1 VTVRGS
7 TTPWIL
13 ALLVLA
19 AACSRAG
26 ASDPNAS
33 HAVPSVVPT
42 HPFRSVVP
50 SLSSVPTPCPSPSSS
65 RNGVEVTYFDSP
77 GGGCIAADQLRQYRC
92 GSTVDPVIE
101 AGGVRFLGGRFAML
115 APGLP
120 AGAGL
125 IGHGAGEDLFVA
137 PGDRPTLYVRGDD
150 GRIFR
155 WLLVLDG
162 SSDPH
167 ALFVGDSITVGSR
180 AAIVRALPGWTASFH
195 AEVGRNTDQ
204 GVEAA
209 RTVHDIGSLDA
220 VVVELGTNESTAEGF
235 PDRIARMLSVVRD
248 ARLIVWVTVHR
259 DDLSFVDELNSD
271 IDAGMEGLPNGAIA
285 DWASVVRPEDLVSD
299 GVHPDDQGKQLMGS
313 LLADVL
319 TRWHDA
325 ATGLGATACASSLG

>member
-1 VTVRGS
+1 MTVRR
-7 TTPWIL
+7 TPIR
-13 ALLVLA
+13 ALVVLVLLA

-26 ASDPNAS
+26 ASGPPAS
-33 HAVPSVVPT
+33 HAVPSVEPT
-42 HPFRSVVP
+42 HAFRSVVP
-50 SLSSVPTPCPSPSSS
+50 SLSTVPTPCPSPSKSGS
-65 RNGVEVTYFDSP
+65 GIEVDYFDSP
-77 GGGCIAADQLRQYRC
+77 GGGCIAADQLRQFRC
-92 GSTVDPVIE
+92 GDTVDPVIE

-120 AGAGL
+120 GGVGL
-125 IGHGAGEDLFVA
+125 IGHGAGEDLFIQ
-137 PGDRPTLYVRGDD
+137 PGDRPTLYVRTDD

-162 SSDPH
+162 TADPH

-204 GVEAA
+204 GIEAA

-220 VVVELGTNESTAEGF
+220 VVVELGTNESTPDGF
-235 PDRIARMLSVVRD
+235 PDRIAQMLSIVRD
-248 ARLIVWVTVHR
+248 ARLVVWVTVHR
-259 DDLSFVDELNSD
+259 DDLSFVDELNTD
-271 IDAGMEGLPNGAIA
+271 IDAGLEGLPNGAVA

-325 ATGLGATACASSLG
+325 ATGFGATACASSLG